1 MNLNRVFLIGNL
13 TRDPELKNIP
23 SGTAVVAFGLATNR
37 TWKDQSGQKKE
48 DTQFHNIVAF
58 GKQAEVMSQYL
69 KKGSTVFIEGRLQ
82 TRNWDATD
90 GTKKNRTEVVVEAFQ
105 FGPKRTGQ
113 AFTGGEGEQHAPVA
127 SQPAGKKSEELE
139 TIEYP
144 TDDINP
150 EEIPF

>member
-13 TRDPELKNIP
+13 TRDPELKNLP
-23 SGTAVVAFGLATNR
+23 SGTAVASFGLATNR
-37 TWKDQSGQKKE
+37 TWKDPSGQKKE

-58 GKQAEVMSQYL
+58 GKQAEVMTQYL

-82 TRNWDATD
+82 TRNWDAAD

-105 FGPKRTGQ
+105 FGPKRTGS
-113 AFTGGEGEQHAPVA
+113 FTGGEGEQATPA
-127 SQPAGKKSEELE
+127 SQPVAGKKVEELE

-144 TDDINP
+144 TDEVNP